1 MVNVLT
7 DSALAT
13 ESMKYRG
20 TGGASQG
27 NRDFGFIPAFM
38 DTSNTTIYLSRY
50 SDGRLAKIHILDG
63 VPEHLIVS
71 TEDGHVKSVAKTVVA
86 GFVLNDVF
94 YTRTEA
100 ANFVSE
106 NISKSA

>member
-13 ESMKYRG
+13 ESIKYRG

-27 NRDFGFIPAFM
+27 NRGYGFIPAFM
-38 DTSNTTIYLSRY
+38 DTRNETVYLSRY

-63 VPEHLIVS
+63 MPEHLIIS
-71 TEDGHVKSVAKTVVA
+71 TEDGHVKSVVESVVA
-86 GFVLNDVF
+86 GFVLNGVF

-100 ANFVSE
+100 ANFVAE
-106 NISKSA
+106 NTSKSA